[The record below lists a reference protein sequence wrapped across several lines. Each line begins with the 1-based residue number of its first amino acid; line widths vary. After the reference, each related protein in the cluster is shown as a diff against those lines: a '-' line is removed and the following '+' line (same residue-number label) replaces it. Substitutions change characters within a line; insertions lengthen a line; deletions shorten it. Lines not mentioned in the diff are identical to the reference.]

1 MICSLC
7 SGKLKVVDTRN
18 IKKDNS
24 IIRRKRCINCGAL
37 YYTKEKEIDY
47 ASIQKEWLRAV
58 NEGRLKND

>member
-7 SGKLKVVDTRN
+7 DGKLKVVDTRN

-37 YYTKEKEIDY
+37 YYTKEKYIDY
-47 ASIQKEWLRAV
+47 ASIQKEWLRAI
-58 NEGRLKND
+58 NERRLKND

>member
-1 MICSLC
+1 MICPLC

-24 IIRRKRCINCGAL
+24 IIRRKRCINCEAL
-37 YYTKEKEIDY
+37 YYTKEKEIEY
-47 ASIQKEWLRAV
+47 ASIRNEWLKAV

>member
-1 MICSLC
+1 MRCPVC
-7 SGKLKVVDTRN
+7 GRQLKVVDTRN

-47 ASIQKEWLRAV
+47 ASIQKEWLRAI

>member
-1 MICSLC
+1 MICPLC
-7 SGKLKVVDTRN
+7 YGKLKVVDTRN

-24 IIRRKRCINCGAL
+24 IIRRKRCLSCGAL

-47 ASIQKEWLRAV
+47 VSIQKEWLRAI

>member
-1 MICSLC
+1 MICPLC
-7 SGKLKVVDTRN
+7 NGKLKVVDTRN

-24 IIRRKRCINCGAL
+24 IIRRKRCLHCGAL

-47 ASIQKEWLRAV
+47 VSIQKEWLKAV